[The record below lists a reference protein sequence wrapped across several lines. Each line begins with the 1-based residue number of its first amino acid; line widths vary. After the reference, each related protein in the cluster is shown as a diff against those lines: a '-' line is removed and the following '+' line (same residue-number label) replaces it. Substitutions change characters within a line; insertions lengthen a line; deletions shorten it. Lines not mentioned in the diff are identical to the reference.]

1 MSANPNQ
8 GLRKNARSPGSITNA
23 QHHDPSGAEKSLNGI
38 PATIKQVVATSTTKT
53 PLEQFAL
60 LWVVNRDLA
69 AVQYIFV
76 GKDSDVPAT
85 VDATNGMAIPPGEG
99 LLLHCGASDD
109 DMQSMA
115 VKTSNA
121 LVHVTILES

>member
-8 GLRKNARSPGSITNA
+8 GLRKNARSPGSISNA

-38 PATIKQVVATSTTKT
+38 PATIQQVVATSTTKT

-60 LWVVNRDLA
+60 LWVVNRDT

-76 GKDSDVPAT
+76 GKDSDVPLT
-85 VDATNGMAIPPGEG
+85 VSATNGMALPAGEG
-99 LLLHCGASDD
+99 VLLHCGASDD
-109 DMQSMA
+109 DLQSMA
-115 VKTSNA
+115 VKSSNA
-121 LVHVTILES
+121 LVHVTILQS